1 MISIAYTISPY
12 LSRYLEKVEVL
23 RQQIILYPLAPRRE
37 MELQFVTTVDR
48 IKFALALIEQ
58 PIPPSSIRTILSNQ
72 IVFAMQKNPKLDSQ
86 QAAVLHYKA
95 GLDYIKRNW
104 TRSPGMVT
112 GKNFEELFAC
122 LSDQPIPVTE
132 QRMKE
137 IVSYLQTSADNPLIQ
152 AAIAK
157 LLFRSIIHSGTEGE
171 AFSTLCAYLFLYKG
185 GQDCRGLILLERAW
199 HEDKKIF
206 LGQYNTV
213 IAKQNITN
221 WVEFFVKTLSIELEN
236 IQQNLSQ
243 NPHLVDHENIG
254 KLNERQK
261 TIMTLLDDPKTVITN
276 RTVQKIFH
284 ISQITASRDLAKLT
298 NLGLLFTQGKGR
310 SVRYTRI

>member
-1 MISIAYTISPY
+1 MVSIAYTISPY
-12 LSRYLEKVEVL
+12 LSRYLEKVELL
-23 RQQIILYPLAPRRE
+23 RQQIILYPLTPRRE
-37 MELQFVTTVDR
+37 MELQFATTLDR
-48 IKFALALIEQ
+48 IQFTLAFIEK
-58 PIPPSSIRTILSNQ
+58 PIPPSDIKTILANQ
-72 IVFAMQKNPKLDSQ
+72 IVFAMQKNPKLDAQ
-86 QAAVLHYKA
+86 QAAVLNYKS

-104 TRSPGMVT
+104 TLNADMVT
-112 GKNFEELFAC
+112 NKDFVQLFSF
-122 LSDQPIPVTE
+122 LSDQPLPIPE

-137 IVSYLQTSADNPLIQ
+137 IVTYLQTSADNPLIQ

-157 LLFRSIIHSGTEGE
+157 LLFRSIMHPGPEGE

-185 GQDCRGLILLERAW
+185 GQDCRGMILLEKAW
-199 HEDKKIF
+199 YEDKKIF

-221 WVEFFVKTLSIELEN
+221 WVEFFVKTLSGELEI
-236 IQQNLSQ
+236 IQTKLSQ
-243 NPHLVDHENIG
+243 NPPQVDHENIG

-298 NLGLLFTQGKGR
+298 SLGLLFTQGKGR